1 MTLPQQLK
9 TGGDPRLQPDYTAL
23 REELAKLSHPARPD
37 VDWERV
43 TRLCLALF
51 DRNGVELQTAAWYT
65 LARTRQAGL
74 GGLNEGLALLAV
86 LIVRQW
92 GALWPQPVH
101 ARMEILSGLSQRLQ
115 AALRTLT
122 PGYADLPQVYEAERQ
137 LAAIL
142 DALARLELK
151 NASRLAPLVEFMH
164 NASVRLEKMEGD
176 GEAAPAVV
184 LSATPQLAPP
194 ETAAPRIYVVQDAR
208 GDIAET
214 GQEAQAAAADEP
226 ATAAPAASRRAVRL
240 FLAGMLTMLVA
251 GGAALWGWQKL
262 HPAAAPLPVAASPAA
277 LDALA
282 RQSPLWLQ
290 NYGFTLAA
298 GAPAQEAGKLKA
310 QWRQHISAGALPE
323 EALAGWQQGMAG
335 LQDLTR
341 RLNALD
347 ERKGKYLTGSELKS
361 MVFAITQ
368 DFERSVPVEA
378 RLYQLNQTPAGE
390 ALPAAQVAQTDL
402 YLNQLLNRYALIR
415 LRTEA
420 Q

>member
-1 MTLPQQLK
+1 M
-9 TGGDPRLQPDYTAL
+9 
-23 REELAKLSHPARPD
+23 PD
-37 VDWERV
+37 V
-43 TRLCLALF
+43 
-51 DRNGVELQTAAWYT
+51 
-65 LARTRQAGL
+65 
-74 GGLNEGLALLAV
+74 
-86 LIVRQW
+86 
-92 GALWPQPVH
+92 
-101 ARMEILSGLSQRLQ
+101 
-115 AALRTLT
+115 
-122 PGYADLPQVYEAERQ
+122 
-137 LAAIL
+137 
-142 DALARLELK
+142 
-151 NASRLAPLVEFMH
+151 
-164 NASVRLEKMEGD
+164 
-176 GEAAPAVV
+176 
-184 LSATPQLAPP
+184 
-194 ETAAPRIYVVQDAR
+194 R
-208 GDIAET
+208 GDTAET

-226 ATAAPAASRRAVRL
+226 APAVSRRAVRP

-361 MVFAITQ
+361 MVFAIT
-368 DFERSVPVEA
+368 
-378 RLYQLNQTPAGE
+378 
-390 ALPAAQVAQTDL
+390 
-402 YLNQLLNRYALIR
+402 
-415 LRTEA
+415 
-420 Q
+420 

>member
-43 TRLCLALF
+43 VRLCLALF

-74 GGLNEGLALLAV
+74 GGLNEGLALLTA

-214 GQEAQAAAADEP
+214 GQEALAAAADEP

-251 GGAALWGWQKL
+251 GGA
-262 HPAAAPLPVAASPAA
+262 
-277 LDALA
+277 
-282 RQSPLWLQ
+282 
-290 NYGFTLAA
+290 
-298 GAPAQEAGKLKA
+298 
-310 QWRQHISAGALPE
+310 
-323 EALAGWQQGMAG
+323 
-335 LQDLTR
+335 
-341 RLNALD
+341 
-347 ERKGKYLTGSELKS
+347 
-361 MVFAITQ
+361 
-368 DFERSVPVEA
+368 
-378 RLYQLNQTPAGE
+378 
-390 ALPAAQVAQTDL
+390 
-402 YLNQLLNRYALIR
+402 
-415 LRTEA
+415 
-420 Q
+420 